1 MASGLHVHDP
11 LRMNH
16 QHADIQSHINVRS
29 IYIYIYITRE
39 MFIKCAVDIHDPQ
52 RMNHL
57 DFFCGLLYQ
66 DKLHSFYLVTYWVSY
81 ICYTP

>member
-1 MASGLHVHDP
+1 
-11 LRMNH
+11 
-16 QHADIQSHINVRS
+16 
-29 IYIYIYITRE
+29 

-57 DFFCGLLYQ
+57 DFFCELLYQ
-66 DKLHSFYLVTYWVSY
+66 DELHSFYLVTYWVSY